1 MLNRSPPQLLAEIIL
16 VDDGS
21 DAAHLGKD
29 LDDYVAAL
37 PKVRLIRQGSRTG
50 LVQASCFFSFFLAF
64 AFAFAF
70 AVAFA
75 AHGHRHRRRRPRR
88 PRRRER

>member
-50 LVQASCFFSFFLAF
+50 LVQVSCFFSFFLAF
-64 AFAFAF
+64 AFAF
-70 AVAFA
+70 AFA